1 MAYIVTEESRI
12 DNAQLLQENIA
23 LKKEIIVL
31 ETANA
36 QLKREAETYKS
47 AYERWSNNT
56 VIRLV
61 KKVLRR

>member
-1 MAYIVTEESRI
+1 MAYIVTEESCV
-12 DNAQLLQENIA
+12 DTAQLVQKNIA

-36 QLKREAETYKS
+36 QLKREAETYKN
-47 AYERWSNNT
+47 AYERWSNNS
-56 VIRLV
+56 VIRLA